1 MIVKAMGTRLN
12 MMILVCHP
20 KECHARETEYETR
33 FCLVMSS
40 HTCLLPQI
48 YRYASTSS
56 EVRRRSIAVSRERQ
70 WATGWSAR
78 NEIA

>member
-1 MIVKAMGTRLN
+1 MGTRLN
-12 MMILVCHP
+12 LMILLCHPRSP

-56 EVRRRSIAVSRERQ
+56 EIRRRPIAVSSERQ
-70 WATGWSAR
+70 WAIGWSVR